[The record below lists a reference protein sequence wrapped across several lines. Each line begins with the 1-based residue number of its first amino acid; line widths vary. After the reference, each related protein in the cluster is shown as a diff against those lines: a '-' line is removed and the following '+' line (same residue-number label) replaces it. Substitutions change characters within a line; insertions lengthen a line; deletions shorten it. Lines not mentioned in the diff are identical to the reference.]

1 MTGCEPLGNNVSN
14 SKRGRDMPFDALMV
28 SIGVSGIFVVF
39 AAVLAWADSQTKPS
53 ATNPEGP
60 RQTQPEF

>member
-1 MTGCEPLGNNVSN
+1 
-14 SKRGRDMPFDALMV
+14 MPFDALMV
-28 SIGVSGIFVVF
+28 SIGVLGIFVVF

-53 ATNPEGP
+53 ATNPEGS